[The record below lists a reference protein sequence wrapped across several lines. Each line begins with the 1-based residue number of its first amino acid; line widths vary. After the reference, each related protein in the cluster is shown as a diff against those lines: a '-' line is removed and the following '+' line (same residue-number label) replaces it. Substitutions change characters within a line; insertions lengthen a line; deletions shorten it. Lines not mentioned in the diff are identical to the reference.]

1 MLSYISLDSVQPLL
15 TVSLVVA
22 QRMARIQRTFYPSG
36 LYSNYVILDIFF
48 FLNKS
53 NIQTCFV

>member
-48 FLNKS
+48 FFK
-53 NIQTCFV
+53 